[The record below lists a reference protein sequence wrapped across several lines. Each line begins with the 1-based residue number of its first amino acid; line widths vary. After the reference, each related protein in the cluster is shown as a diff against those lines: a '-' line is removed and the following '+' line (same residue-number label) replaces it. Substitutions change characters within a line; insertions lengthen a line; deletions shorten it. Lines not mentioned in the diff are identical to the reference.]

1 MMPVGVHGRGAGRP
15 RTSQPRFVGCR
26 PSTSFSG
33 STAAR
38 IRLSSSPVGCWTR
51 NAVHAGSALSSAT
64 TASTSACVLPAG
76 RSRRM
81 LLTPISAQSLCLALT
96 YQRLA
101 GSSPT
106 RTVPSPG
113 TMPRAA
119 RAPTRARSSSL
130 IAASVALPSR
140 IVAFTFRH
148 PARPRCADS
157 ADHHAEGLRER
168 HALVAVHAGALQARL
183 PGVEAL
189 EQRALQIGVLE
200 AGVLQPDVAQVGADE
215 RGVTKVGLRE
225 VRAVHPRL
233 GEVDARE

>member
-1 MMPVGVHGRGAGRP
+1 MMPVGVQGNGAGLP
-15 RTSQPRFVGCR
+15 RTSQPRLVGCR

-33 STAAR
+33 STRSRMSFSAAAPR
-38 IRLSSSPVGCWTR
+38 PVGSWTR
-51 NAVHAGSALSSAT
+51 NAVQPGSALSSST
-64 TASTSACVLPAG
+64 TASTSAWDVPAG

-101 GSSPT
+101 GASPT
-106 RTVPSPG
+106 RTGPSPG
-113 TMPRAA
+113 RMPRAA
-119 RAPTRARSSSL
+119 RAATRARSSSL

-157 ADHHAEGLRER
+157 ADHHAERLRER
-168 HALVAVHAGALQARL
+168 DALVAVHAGALQARL

-189 EQRALQIGVLE
+189 EQRALQVGVLE
-200 AGVLQPDVAQVGADE
+200 AGVLQPDVAQ
-215 RGVTKVGLRE
+215 
-225 VRAVHPRL
+225 
-233 GEVDARE
+233 